1 MQLIKSWVVVSI
13 FTFSKY
19 RIVKTLGN
27 YRKYVCTTCLS
38 FIVRHSQISF
48 RNSSVFPFSR
58 LFFDMSPV
66 MLQQRNLHQR
76 NPRLAGG
83 YDLGGK

>member
-1 MQLIKSWVVVSI
+1 
-13 FTFSKY
+13 
-19 RIVKTLGN
+19 
-27 YRKYVCTTCLS
+27 
-38 FIVRHSQISF
+38 
-48 RNSSVFPFSR
+48 
-58 LFFDMSPV
+58 MSPV